1 MKAEGG
7 FFLIEA
13 LIALLIFTLGILGMI
28 GMGATAVGA
37 QSDARYRS
45 DAAALADEIAGHI
58 QLNADR
64 SNLANLQLSLNS
76 FQHQP
81 GGANCAFN
89 GAPSGD
95 GDLLAILNK
104 VVTVGPGLPGLPGTN
119 AATQQILI
127 DTTPAGFNRV
137 QITICWQAPNDVVPR
152 NHVFVTYVN

>member
-1 MKAEGG
+1 MKAERG

-45 DAAALADEIAGHI
+45 DAATLADEIAGYI

-64 SNLANLQLSLNS
+64 SSLVNLQASLNS

-89 GAPSGD
+89 GVPSGD
-95 GDLLAILNK
+95 AGLLAVLNK

-137 QITICWQAPNDVVPR
+137 QITICWQTPTDVVPR

>member
-64 SNLANLQLSLNS
+64 STLVNLQASLNC

-81 GGANCAFN
+81 GGANCVFT

-95 GDLLAILNK
+95 AALLAVLNK

-127 DTTPAGFNRV
+127 NTTPAGFNRV
-137 QITICWQAPNDVVPR
+137 QITICWQAPTDAVPR
-152 NHVFVTYVN
+152 NYVFVTYVN

>member
-1 MKAEGG
+1 MKAERG

-45 DAAALADEIAGHI
+45 DAATLADEIAGYI

-64 SNLANLQLSLNS
+64 STLVNLQASLNS

-81 GGANCAFN
+81 GGANCVFN
-89 GAPSGD
+89 GALSGD
-95 GDLLAILNK
+95 PGLLAVLNK

-137 QITICWQAPNDVVPR
+137 QITICWQTPTDAVPR

>member
-1 MKAEGG
+1 MKAERG

-45 DAAALADEIAGHI
+45 DAATLADEIAGYI

-64 SNLANLQLSLNS
+64 STLVNLQASLNS

-81 GGANCAFN
+81 GGANCVFN

-95 GDLLAILNK
+95 PGLLTVLNK

-137 QITICWQAPNDVVPR
+137 QITICWQTPTDPVPR

>member
-1 MKAEGG
+1 MKAERG

-37 QSDARYRS
+37 QTDARYRS

-64 SNLANLQLSLNS
+64 STLVNLQASLNA

-81 GGANCAFN
+81 GGANCA
-89 GAPSGD
+89 STV
-95 GDLLAILNK
+95 LLP
-104 VVTVGPGLPGLPGTN
+104 VM
-119 AATQQILI
+119 Q
-127 DTTPAGFNRV
+127 R
-137 QITICWQAPNDVVPR
+137 CWR
-152 NHVFVTYVN
+152 C

>member
-1 MKAEGG
+1 MKAERG

-37 QSDARYRS
+37 QTDARYRS
-45 DAAALADEIAGHI
+45 DAATLADEIAGHI

-64 SNLANLQLSLNS
+64 STLANLQASLNG

-81 GGANCAFN
+81 GGANCVFN
-89 GAPSGD
+89 GGASGD
-95 GDLLAILNK
+95 AALLALLNK

-127 DTTPAGFNRV
+127 NTTPAGFNRV
-137 QITICWQAPNDVVPR
+137 QITICWQAPTDVVPR